1 MSSCC
6 HPFCPCGIVEAIPI
20 PADQPI
26 MQIKDLDEVA
36 IPTVEIKVKNYAT
49 SFIILNHFCLED
61 VMQFLKTLT
70 CIFTDDR
77 QFLLTERGD

>member
-6 HPFCPCGIVEAIPI
+6 HPLCPCCIIEAIPI

-36 IPTVEIKVKNYAT
+36 IPTMEIKVKNDGT
-49 SFIILNHFCLED
+49 SLIIPNRFCFGRCD
-61 VMQFLKTLT
+61 VVPENTYLH
-70 CIFTDDR
+70 IY
-77 QFLLTERGD
+77 G